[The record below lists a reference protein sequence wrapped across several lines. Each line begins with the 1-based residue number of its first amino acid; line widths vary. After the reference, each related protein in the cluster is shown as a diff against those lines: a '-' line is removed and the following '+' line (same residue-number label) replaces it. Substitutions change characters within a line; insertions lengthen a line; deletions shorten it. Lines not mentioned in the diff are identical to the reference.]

1 MSVAKEATVNLTSV
15 QSGAITWGRL
25 FAVSAAILTGVF
37 IISAVGFAGPEVMHN
52 AAHDLRHALAFPCH

>member
-15 QSGAITWGRL
+15 QSGAITWDRL